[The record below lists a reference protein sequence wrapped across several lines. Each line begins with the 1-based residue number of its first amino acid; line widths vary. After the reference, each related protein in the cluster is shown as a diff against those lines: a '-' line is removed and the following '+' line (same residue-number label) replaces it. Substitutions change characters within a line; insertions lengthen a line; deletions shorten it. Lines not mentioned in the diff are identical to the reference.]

1 MPKVGM
7 FSGFG
12 HFWPCFFTMTSFC
25 ANFRK
30 KIDKKKKCIW
40 HLEGHGKSQQAFVAS
55 GQLLFLRKKTFK
67 KFFFSDKKKSS
78 SALPPSIGIQYTLP
92 RGGNFPRWG
101 IFFFF
106 FFLTMFR
113 KICRK
118 YLFSAI
124 PAIHWASHFHTP
136 LLRDNS
142 RFGAKSLKRWVL
154 DFKVQNY
161 ETTTVIIVKNQ
172 ICNFVFVHSTR
183 L

>member
-55 GQLLFLRKKTFK
+55 GQLLFLRKKTLK
-67 KFFFSDKKKSS
+67 IFFFSDKKKFS
-78 SALPPSIGIQYTLP
+78 SALPPSIGIQYPLP

-101 IFFFF
+101 IFFIFF
-106 FFLTMFR
+106 FFWQCSG
-113 KICRK
+113 KYVGNICFPPFLP
-118 YLFSAI
+118 YIGQVISIL
-124 PAIHWASHFHTP
+124 HC
-136 LLRDNS
+136 
-142 RFGAKSLKRWVL
+142 FGTTL
-154 DFKVQNY
+154 DLAQN
-161 ETTTVIIVKNQ
+161 
-172 ICNFVFVHSTR
+172 C
-183 L
+183 